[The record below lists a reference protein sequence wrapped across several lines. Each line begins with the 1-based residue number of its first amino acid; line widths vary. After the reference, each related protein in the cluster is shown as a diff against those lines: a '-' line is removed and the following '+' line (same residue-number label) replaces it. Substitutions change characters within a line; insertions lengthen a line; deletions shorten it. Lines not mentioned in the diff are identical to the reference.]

1 MPINS
6 QHPKYVKF
14 ASKWQRCR
22 DAYDGQDAIKARGV
36 AYLPRLSKQTQQDYQ
51 AYKERALFFSITDK
65 TIGALVG
72 MTMLRTPVIVM
83 PDNMSPY
90 YLDDQG
96 VQFYELLAVSVS
108 ENLLMGRIGILVDRP
123 ADGGNPLPLQYTTES
138 IINWDTN
145 DKGEPVFVMLTETV
159 LKEGADRYQKKE
171 ELQYRELKLE
181 NGVYTQQVYD
191 SRMQPVGPPII
202 PTNLGLTMDYIPFYV
217 VTPYGIGFDV
227 DKPPMLDLVDINISH
242 YRTSA
247 DLEHGRH
254 FTALPTPVISGGDT
268 TSELRVGS
276 QTAWILP
283 DPNARAM
290 YLEFTGQ
297 GLQSLEKAL
306 AEKQGQLAS
315 MSARM
320 IDNSKRGSEAPDTV
334 RLRYA
339 SETAS
344 LTMVVRATEAVF
356 MKVYQTI
363 AVMTG
368 EDPNQVKIQLNKE
381 LMDVRMT
388 GTELLNMVKSYIE
401 GGMSAETLVFNMR
414 RGDIMAIDRSDD
426 EEISTLVAA
435 TKARDAAAVK
445 PPPTQSNMGSG
456 SSSVN

>member
-6 QHPKYVKF
+6 LHPEYVKF
-14 ASKWQRCR
+14 SGKWQRCR
-22 DAYDGQDAIKARGV
+22 DAYDGQDAIKSRGTV
-36 AYLPRLSKQTQQDYQ
+36 YLPRLSKQTQQDYA
-51 AYKERALFFSITDK
+51 AYKERALFFSITNK

-72 MTMLRTPVIVM
+72 MTMLRTPSITM
-83 PDNMSPY
+83 PESMSSY
-90 YLDDQG
+90 YVDDQG
-96 VQFYELLAVSVS
+96 VQFYEILASTVS
-108 ENLLMGRIGILVDRP
+108 ENLLMGRIGLLVDRP
-123 ADGGNPLPLQYTTES
+123 VDGGDPKIVRYATES
-138 IINWDTN
+138 IINWDV
-145 DKGEPVFVMLTETV
+145 DDAGVPQLVMLSEKILV
-159 LKEGADRYQKKE
+159 SGEDKYLKKE

-181 NGVYTQQVYD
+181 NGVYTQQVYNAKL
-191 SRMQPVGPPII
+191 QPVGPPII
-202 PTNLGLTMDYIPFYV
+202 PTNTGIQMDYIPFYV
-217 VTPYGIGFDV
+217 VTPYGISFDIE
-227 DKPPMLDLVDINISH
+227 KPPMLDLVDINISH

-254 FTALPTPVISGGDT
+254 FTALPTPVVSGGDA

-283 DPNARAM
+283 DPSARAM

-306 AEKQGQLAS
+306 VEKQGQLAS

-320 IDNSKRGSEAPDTV
+320 IDNSRRGSEAPDTV

-344 LTMVVRATEAVF
+344 LTMVVRATEAALT
-356 MKVYQTI
+356 KAYQTI
-363 AVMTG
+363 AVMLG
-368 EDPNQVKIQLNKE
+368 EDPTEVKILLNKE
-381 LMDVRMT
+381 LLDVRMT

-414 RGDIMAIDRSDD
+414 RGDVLAVERSDE
-426 EEISTLVAA
+426 EEIAALVTA

-445 PPPTQSNMGSG
+445 PPTQSNMGSG
-456 SSSVN
+456 SSAVN